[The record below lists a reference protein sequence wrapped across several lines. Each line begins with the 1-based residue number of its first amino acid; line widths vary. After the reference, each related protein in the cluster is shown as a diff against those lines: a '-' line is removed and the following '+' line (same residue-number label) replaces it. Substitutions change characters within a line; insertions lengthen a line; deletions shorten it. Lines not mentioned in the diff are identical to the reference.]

1 MKLEFI
7 NKQNFNKI
15 IKELKDLY
23 KVCFNKE
30 ISEEYF
36 SWIYLNNPIDDFIFC
51 LATEDDKIIG
61 CYSVIPINIVIN
73 NEIIRSG
80 ISMPLL
86 IKSEFKNK
94 GLSTKIG
101 IKVYEELK
109 RKKYDFILGFP
120 DEVNH
125 HNLVKKFGFENIYEI
140 PTLKLVVKDK
150 DIYHINRCD
159 IQKIDIDNDF
169 TFDYSLLINKKDS
182 KIKVYK
188 DLNYLKW
195 MFKKNKIYEYK
206 NYVISRNKVVLAS
219 LIMTKYND
227 KIEIVE
233 LNSVDKQYNKILL
246 CKIFKDVAEENIKS
260 INICCSVYNREHIIL
275 EELGFE
281 NSTPINYFIIKKI
294 NNLSSDIINFK
305 NWDIQISDF
314 KYIYLNTL

>member
-109 RKKYDFILGFP
+109 RKKYD
-120 DEVNH
+120 V
-125 HNLVKKFGFENIYEI
+125 
-140 PTLKLVVKDK
+140 
-150 DIYHINRCD
+150 
-159 IQKIDIDNDF
+159 
-169 TFDYSLLINKKDS
+169 
-182 KIKVYK
+182 IKQ
-188 DLNYLKW
+188 N
-195 MFKKNKIYEYK
+195 
-206 NYVISRNKVVLAS
+206 
-219 LIMTKYND
+219 KYN
-227 KIEIVE
+227 
-233 LNSVDKQYNKILL
+233 
-246 CKIFKDVAEENIKS
+246 
-260 INICCSVYNREHIIL
+260 
-275 EELGFE
+275 
-281 NSTPINYFIIKKI
+281 
-294 NNLSSDIINFK
+294 
-305 NWDIQISDF
+305 
-314 KYIYLNTL
+314 